1 VIFVF
6 LFFKYK
12 KLTQLSSIEE
22 YDNELEENKINSQE
36 EELNKNNNSINS
48 NISKNE
54 MRNGSESEEEF
65 NKYSEER
72 WKN

>member
-1 VIFVF
+1 MIFVF